1 MPAPS
6 VSSPIAS
13 AIGSAAPASNA
24 IPIAA
29 AAASVT
35 TGLTHGLRRYGAGR
49 AAVDIGAGAGSSS
62 TYRPSGSSSV
72 HTDSLAAAGSALTVA
87 LSCGRSCGRSWGLCV
102 AEDAGPAGYDGP
114 AGGAVPAGVAVPA

>member
-13 AIGSAAPASNA
+13 AIGSAAPASSA

-35 TGLTHGLRRYGAGR
+35 TGLTHGLRRDGAGR
-49 AAVDIGAGAGSSS
+49 AAVGIGAGSSS

-72 HTDSLAAAGSALTVA
+72 HTDPPAAAGSALTVA
-87 LSCGRSCGRSWGLCV
+87 LSCGRSCGRSWGRCV

-114 AGGAVPAGVAVPA
+114 AGGAVSAGAAVRA